1 MTTTVQQHPPL
12 AGVVGQMTGGA
23 ARTSRRA
30 GVVCKYQDHNRLTW
44 QTLPRITSCSYF
56 LQMLPNWSVSR
67 RGLWRE
73 GPVSWSS
80 GMFSMIASTPPRP
93 FPGLGGNGE
102 STEHFLSLTPLLD
115 LRTKLSLSPSLVSEL
130 DFFNPLNTL
139 KNSIVSTAFGSI
151 TFLLI
156 SQSSMF

>member
-1 MTTTVQQHPPL
+1 
-12 AGVVGQMTGGA
+12 MTGGA

-30 GVVCKYQDHNRLTW
+30 GVCKYQDHNRLTW